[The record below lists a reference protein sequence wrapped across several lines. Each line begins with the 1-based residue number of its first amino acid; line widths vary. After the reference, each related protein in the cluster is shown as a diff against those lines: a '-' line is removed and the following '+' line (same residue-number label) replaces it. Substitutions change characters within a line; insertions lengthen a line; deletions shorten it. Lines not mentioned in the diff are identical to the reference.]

1 MRDWYD
7 PLLVSQH
14 VDQGTVSPTHYI
26 GVYGNTDLKDKNK
39 TKTPP
44 IGKQA
49 YC

>member
-7 PLLVSQH
+7 FFLVSQH
-14 VDQGTVSPTHYI
+14 VGQGTVSPTHYI
-26 GVYGNTDLKDKNK
+26 GVYDNTGLKDKNK

-44 IGKQA
+44 IGKPA